1 VNQAPT
7 RRDGRVPLLER
18 HLAMTPEPASAATAR
33 HLLRDALADANRLEW
48 ADAGELAVS
57 EIVTNAALHAHTDIQ
72 LRVDVY
78 DDEVCIEVEDR
89 NPALP
94 IRREYDHEA
103 TTGRGLDLVAAV
115 ATACGVESLGSG
127 GKVVWACLGA
137 DEETAGE
144 LDADALLEVWAVD
157 HDDDDGAEPAGST
170 PVLLRS
176 MPINLWLSGRE
187 HHDAILRELVLY
199 LAERPELTADIEGAD
214 RARAVVSGALVR
226 ELERIHGAGHP
237 SRLPWVVN
245 EIDLSIS
252 VPADAVRCFGVL
264 QDVLDLAESLA
275 VRGELFIRPA
285 LPEIVA
291 VRDWACEQVIAQV
304 AGAPSAPW
312 GGTDREHFETAV
324 HERVDDPAP
333 EWDDAM
339 VADAAVAVAAA
350 DDANRIIAVSQP
362 LASLA
367 GWEVGE
373 LVGRRVV
380 TLVPPRF
387 REAHVAG
394 FSRFLSSGEARI
406 LGMPLD
412 LPLLTKDGAE
422 ITCRFRIELGPTS
435 AGRTVYLAWVE
446 PADAG

>member
-33 HLLRDALADANRLEW
+33 HLLRGALIDANRLEW
-48 ADAGELAVS
+48 VDAGELAVS
-57 EIVTNAALHAHTDIQ
+57 EIVTNAALHAHTEIQ

-115 ATACGVESLGSG
+115 ATACGVESLGSE

-137 DEETAGE
+137 GEDTSGE
-144 LDADALLEVWAVD
+144 LDADSLLELWSVD
-157 HDDDDGAEPAGST
+157 HDDDEDEPAGST

-199 LAERPELTADIEGAD
+199 LAERPDLTADIEGAD

-226 ELERIHGAGHP
+226 ELERIHGIGHP

-245 EIDLSIS
+245 EIDLPVS

-275 VRGELFIRPA
+275 VRGELFVRPA

-324 HERVDDPAP
+324 HERVDDPPP
-333 EWDDAM
+333 EWDDGLVTEAGL
-339 VADAAVAVAAA
+339 AVVAA
-350 DDANRIIAVSQP
+350 DDANRIIAVSRP

-367 GWEVGE
+367 GWEVDE

-412 LPLLTKDGAE
+412 LPLLTKGGAE
-422 ITCRFRIELGPTS
+422 ITCRFRIELGPAS
-435 AGRTVYLAWVE
+435 VGRTVYLAWIE
-446 PADAG
+446 PLAR